1 MDVKIKLLEN
11 GIIPTKATKGAAAYD
26 LYVPEDTF
34 ISHGRSIVKLKF
46 MMQLPTNY
54 KAEIQ
59 PRSGYSVKGFEGAV
73 NSPDIR
79 RFDCDVVHGLID
91 EDYRGEVGVIV
102 RNNDEPFWV
111 SRGSRIAQMII
122 NKIEP
127 TTLVLSDELSDTDRG
142 VGGFGSTGA

>member
-26 LYVPEDTF
+26 LYVPEDTL
-34 ISHGRSIVKLKF
+34 IRPGRSIVKLKF
-46 MMQLPTNY
+46 MMQLPANY

-59 PRSGYSVKGFEGAV
+59 PRSGYSVKGFEGAA
-73 NSPDIR
+73 NSPEVR

-102 RNNDEPFWV
+102 RNNDEAFWV

-127 TTLVLSDELSDTDRG
+127 TTLVLSDELSETDRG